1 MSGKGIGQTLKVCKS
16 TTKQWRQAKK
26 NSDYASTSTLEQQQ
40 MKLEAELQ
48 SDGGNRS
55 KVKELS
61 IIREK
66 LWAQYR
72 IEEQEWIQKS
82 RDRNSRFFHM
92 VASSKRRM
100 NTIHTPRVADKVL
113 DKPVAIKDA
122 INEHFKKVYNAHP
135 TIPVKSFEFLLN
147 TISKEKAST
156 LEWEFTLDEIK
167 AALFSMDGTRALVF
181 RNVSIEVD
189 HMFQLSLLRVCRWGS
204 AKWAP
209 LFPLLSTILARS
221 EALESV
227 SLVRPL
233 LSPSLWFPPEAE
245 ALKFDIDGAVSGS
258 FGPAEESSSAF
269 WPRVEGLDWQVFLIA
284 RVQNTLAAD
293 NLAKKGIS
301 ISRDIAEF
309 LLD

>member
-1 MSGKGIGQTLKVCKS
+1 MIFFSIVWTLWLS
-16 TTKQWRQAKK
+16 R
-26 NSDYASTSTLEQQQ
+26 N
-40 MKLEAELQ
+40 EA
-48 SDGGNRS
+48 
-55 KVKELS
+55 
-61 IIREK
+61 
-66 LWAQYR
+66 
-72 IEEQEWIQKS
+72 
-82 RDRNSRFFHM
+82 
-92 VASSKRRM
+92 
-100 NTIHTPRVADKVL
+100 
-113 DKPVAIKDA
+113 
-122 INEHFKKVYNAHP
+122 
-135 TIPVKSFEFLLN
+135 
-147 TISKEKAST
+147 
-156 LEWEFTLDEIK
+156 
-167 AALFSMDGTRALVF
+167 VF

-258 FGPAEESSSAF
+258 FGPAGIGGVLRNHEGKMLCYFSKNVGVIDAPTAELLVIKEAGILFKSSKWARSHHLFVECDSNNVVHWIRMLIFLQLRLEESSSAF